1 MVRAISQMQGSFMPQ
16 IAPTTA
22 SRRAIRVWL
31 MAVAA
36 LMFATLV
43 VGGATR
49 LTHSGL
55 SIVEWKPVVGV
66 VPPLDHATWQ
76 AEFDK
81 YKAIPQYREL
91 NRGMSLDEFKTIYW
105 WEWTHRLLARLIG
118 VVFLVPFLWFLWRGV
133 VEPGLRARLWII
145 FGLGALQGAVGWWMV
160 SSGLAHRVSVSQYRL
175 AFHLTLASA
184 IYAYILWT
192 AQRLKPQV
200 EALVPTRIRVSA
212 ALLLG
217 LVLLQI
223 YLGALVAGL
232 HAGLIYNTWPSID
245 GGFFPDSARLFFDQP
260 WWRNFFENRLTVQF
274 DHRMVA
280 YVLWFFSLLHA
291 LDAARDPR
299 AGTVRT
305 GAFALAAALTV
316 QASLG
321 IVTLL
326 HQAPLALALAH
337 QAMAIIVLTIAVV
350 NAEHALS
357 SWKERAAHSHV
368 QPDLKST
375 TAL

>member
-1 MVRAISQMQGSFMPQ
+1 
-16 IAPTTA
+16 
-22 SRRAIRVWL
+22 

-49 LTHSGL
+49 LTQSGL

-66 VPPLDHATWQ
+66 VPPLNQATWQ

-81 YKAIPQYREL
+81 YKLIPQYREL
-91 NRGMSLDEFKTIYW
+91 NRGMSLDQFKTIYW

-118 VVFLVPFLWFLWRGV
+118 AVFLVPFLWFLWRGV

-184 IYAYILWT
+184 VYAYILWT
-192 AQRLKPQV
+192 AQRLKPGV

-212 ALLLG
+212 AVLLG
-217 LVLLQI
+217 LVLMQI

-245 GGFFPDSARLFFDQP
+245 GSFIPDSARLFFDQP
-260 WWRNFFENRLTVQF
+260 LWRNFFENRLTVQF

-280 YVLWFFSLLHA
+280 YTLWLLAVLHA
-291 LDAARDPR
+291 LDAARSKGD
-299 AGTVRT
+299 VRV
-305 GAFALAAALTV
+305 GAFALALALTL
-316 QASLG
+316 QATLG

-326 HQAPLALALAH
+326 YQAPLVLALAH
-337 QAMAIIVLTIAVV
+337 QAMAIIVLTIAVL
-350 NAEHALS
+350 HA
-357 SWKERAAHSHV
+357 ERALVRGSLRAEAQRPS
-368 QPDLKST
+368 SAIIRT
-375 TAL
+375 F